1 MNPKG
6 KPPVKMTGLDQAL
19 VNKHRLTDKQARFVA
34 LYMAEGFTNSTQCYK
49 EAYQVT
55 NPKESTVK
63 PLASK
68 LLHSEKIQAC
78 LADHLKV
85 ANWVGDKEIVTT
97 TEVLEVLKDILH
109 KEDAENKDRIKA
121 GEILLKHL
129 NAFKDHN
136 NSKASKQ
143 LNITT
148 NKSTE
153 DLMKELENLGGLV
166 NNNTTTLSITN
177 IGDIIDDEEDDD
189 EDTDYEEI

>member
-19 VNKHRLTDKQARFVA
+19 VNKHRLTDKQARFLA
-34 LYMAEGFTNSTQCYK
+34 LYMAEGFRNSTQCYK
-49 EAYQVT
+49 DAYEVT

-68 LLHSEKIQAC
+68 VLNNPKIQAC
-78 LADHLKV
+78 IADHLKV

-136 NSKASKQ
+136 TSKASKQ

-177 IGDIIDDEEDDD
+177 ISEIIDEEEDDEE
-189 EDTDYEEI
+189 TDYEEI